1 MPVILAAAD
10 ELAQQAMTIRAER
23 DRLVAALAARRDVSV
38 FPTETNFVLVRV
50 PDADAWFASLREAGI
65 LVKNLHGYHPLTSQC
80 LRITVGAP
88 AENDALLAALRRC
101 P

>member
-1 MPVILAAAD
+1 MLEAF
-10 ELAQQAMTIRAER
+10 
-23 DRLVAALAARRDVSV
+23 AARRDAVV

-50 PDADAWFASLREAGI
+50 PDANAWFAALLNAGI
-65 LVKNLHGYHPLTSQC
+65 LVKNLHGYHPLTAHC

-88 AENDALLAALRRC
+88 AENDTLLEAIRRL